1 MRGHAHPNRIWLCA
15 AFAEYNGFDSVSTTP
30 MQRLRKFLDEASAPT
45 IIVTA
50 FLGTIT
56 VMSLLVALVG
66 GGLVGWWI
74 LSSESAAVPATA
86 MAASSEP
93 ATRVPVGLPTLQ
105 AFVQQTMVAMDAANA
120 IAMPATATPAPV
132 APTSTAV
139 AMAATVE
146 PPPAPGNPT
155 ANILSLLT
163 SDPQFSTLVQAI
175 QSAGL
180 AETLRSGGPFTLF
193 APTNAAFEQLPEG
206 TLEQLL
212 QNPDALA
219 ELLSYHLVPLPL
231 EQSAFATVPALR
243 TVLGPALALRVTAT
257 GATVNG
263 AVVATASPATG
274 NGLVHPIDMVLQTP
288 DTGTLI
294 DVLAVDDRFTT
305 FYSWLERADLITVLQ
320 GEGPFTVFAPVN
332 DAFLT
337 LPPGTVD
344 FLLLD
349 ANTMRTVLLYHMVG
363 GKLMQADLTPQ
374 EVLTLAGPGIKIS
387 GSAGAQLYGAAQ
399 ITGTDMLASN
409 GVIHMV
415 NTALIPPAR

>member
-1 MRGHAHPNRIWLCA
+1 MSC
-15 AFAEYNGFDSVSTTP
+15 DSATP
-30 MQRLRKFLDEASAPT
+30 MQRLRQFLDEASAPT
-45 IIVTA
+45 LVITA

-56 VMSLLVALVG
+56 VMSLLVALVA

-74 LSSESAAVPATA
+74 LSAQTAAVPATA
-86 MAASSEP
+86 TAIISEP

-120 IAMPATATPAPV
+120 IALPATATPAPV
-132 APTSTAV
+132 LPPSTAV
-139 AMAATVE
+139 AIAATSE

-155 ANILSLLT
+155 ANIFSLLT

-180 AETLRSGGPFTLF
+180 ADTLRSGGPFTLF

-212 QNPDALA
+212 QNPDVLA
-219 ELLSYHLVPLPL
+219 ELLSYHLVPQRL
-231 EQSAFATVPALR
+231 EQSGFATVPALR
-243 TVLGPALALRVTAT
+243 TVLGPALAVRIGDT

-263 AVVATASPATG
+263 VMVAAAAPATG
-274 NGLVHPIDMVLQTP
+274 NGLVHPISMVLQTP
-288 DTGTLI
+288 DTGTVI
-294 DVLAVDDRFTT
+294 DILAVDYRFTT
-305 FYSWLERADLITVLQ
+305 FYNWLERADLITVLQ

-332 DAFLT
+332 DGFST

-349 ANTMRTVLLYHMVG
+349 ANTMRTVLLYHVVG

-374 EVLTLAGPGIKIS
+374 EVLTLAGPSIQIS
-387 GSAGAQLYGAAQ
+387 GTAGAQLYGAAQ
-399 ITGTDMLASN
+399 VIGTDLLASN
-409 GVIHMV
+409 GVIHVV
-415 NTALIPPAR
+415 NTALIPPPR

>member
-1 MRGHAHPNRIWLCA
+1 
-15 AFAEYNGFDSVSTTP
+15 
-30 MQRLRKFLDEASAPT
+30 MQRLRQFLDEASAPT
-45 IIVTA
+45 IIITA

-74 LSSESAAVPATA
+74 LSSQTAAVPAAAT
-86 MAASSEP
+86 AASTES

-120 IAMPATATPAPV
+120 IALPATVTPAPV
-132 APTSTAV
+132 PPSSTAV
-139 AMAATVE
+139 AIAATSE

-155 ANILSLLT
+155 ANIFSLLT

-175 QSAGL
+175 QSSGL

-212 QNPDALA
+212 QNPDVLA
-219 ELLSYHLVPLPL
+219 ELLSYHLVPQRL
-231 EQSAFATVPALR
+231 EQSGFATVPALR
-243 TVLGPALALRVTAT
+243 TVLGPALVLRVADT

-263 AVVATASPATG
+263 VLVAAAGPATG
-274 NGLVHPIDMVLQTP
+274 NGLVHPISMVLQTP
-288 DTGTLI
+288 DTGTVI

-305 FYSWLERADLITVLQ
+305 FYSWLERADLITALQ

-332 DAFLT
+332 DGFLT

-349 ANTMRTVLLYHMVG
+349 ANTMRTVLLYHVVG

-374 EVLTLAGPGIKIS
+374 EVLTLAGPSIKIS
-387 GSAGAQLYGAAQ
+387 GSAGALLYGAAQ
-399 ITGTDMLASN
+399 ITGTDLLASN
-409 GVIHMV
+409 GVIHVV
-415 NTALIPPAR
+415 NTALIPPPR

>member
-1 MRGHAHPNRIWLCA
+1 
-15 AFAEYNGFDSVSTTP
+15 

-155 ANILSLLT
+155 ENILSLLT

-263 AVVATASPATG
+263 AVVATASPTTG
-274 NGLVHPIDMVLQTP
+274 NGLVHPIDMVLQAP
-288 DTGTLI
+288 ESGTLI
-294 DVLAVDDRFTT
+294 DMLAVDDRFTT

-332 DAFLT
+332 DGFLT

-349 ANTMRTVLLYHMVG
+349 ANTMRAVLLYHMVG

>member
-1 MRGHAHPNRIWLCA
+1 
-15 AFAEYNGFDSVSTTP
+15 
-30 MQRLRKFLDEASAPT
+30 MQRLRQFLEEASAPT
-45 IIVTA
+45 IIITA

-56 VMSLLVALVG
+56 VMSLVVALVG

-74 LSSESAAVPATA
+74 LSSQTAAVPATA
-86 MAASSEP
+86 TAASTEL

-120 IAMPATATPAPV
+120 IALPATATPAPT
-132 APTSTAV
+132 PPPSTAV
-139 AMAATVE
+139 AVAANSE

-155 ANILSLLT
+155 ANIFSLLT
-163 SDPQFSTLVQAI
+163 SDPQFSTLVQAV

-212 QNPDALA
+212 QNPDVLA
-219 ELLSYHLVPLPL
+219 ELLSYHLVPLRL
-231 EQSAFATVPALR
+231 EQSAFANMPALR

-263 AVVATASPATG
+263 AIVAAASPATG
-274 NGLVHPIDMVLQTP
+274 NGLVHPINTVLQTP
-288 DTGTLI
+288 DMGTVI
-294 DVLAVDDRFTT
+294 DLLAVDDRFTT

-332 DAFLT
+332 KGFLA
-337 LPPGTVD
+337 LPAGTVD
-344 FLLLD
+344 FLMLD
-349 ANTMRTVLLYHMVG
+349 ANTMRTVLLYHVVG

-374 EVLTLAGPGIKIS
+374 EVLTLAGPSIKIS
-387 GSAGAQLYGAAQ
+387 GSAGAQLYGSAQ
-399 ITGTDMLASN
+399 ITSTDLMASN
-409 GVIHMV
+409 GVIHV
-415 NTALIPPAR
+415 LNTALIPPPR